1 MRTQVSAEGVALNI
15 EPTFLLVGPLLETAA
30 LQILNGTFVP
40 TTVEATIP
48 APMRTLQLVVDPRIR
63 DASWYLAASPNQID
77 TLEYAYL
84 DGAPTG
90 GPALET
96 REGWDVDGVEFRAR
110 MEFGAAAIDWRGLN
124 RTSAA

>member
-1 MRTQVSAEGVALNI
+1 
-15 EPTFLLVGPLLETAA
+15 LLVGPLLEVAA

-40 TTVEATIP
+40 TTAEASIP
-48 APMRTLQLVVDPRIR
+48 APMRTLQLVVDPRIA

-77 TLEYAYL
+77 TIEYAYL
-84 DGAPTG
+84 DGAPQG

-96 REGWDVDGVEFRAR
+96 REGWNVDGLEFRPR
-110 MEFGAAAIDWRGLN
+110 MEFGVAPIDWRGLN